1 MKQRQKYFCH
11 NVTRYMQIT
20 NATMNYCNVYLK
32 PCLN

>member
-1 MKQRQKYFCH
+1 
-11 NVTRYMQIT
+11 MQIT